1 MGSNAQISSNNEIKS
16 DSKQPLDN
24 ILSLLNFSV
33 LLGLFQGPKMAKICK
48 ISYKQAAQGSVPPRK
63 IAKTS
68 LSCDTDVG

>member
-24 ILSLLNFSV
+24 ILSLLNFSG

-48 ISYKQAAQGSVPPRK
+48 ISYKLAAQGPILPIK
-63 IAKTS
+63 MTKTG
-68 LSCDTDVG
+68 LSCDTDVV